1 MQKVRMFDCE
11 TALRSSFITE
21 ETRRES
27 YEKVNKE
34 KMHLLIL
41 EQLSHFDMT
50 AREIATSLYQQGKV
64 LERQDSRFSQD

>member
-11 TALRSSFITE
+11 TALRSSFVTE

-34 KMHLLIL
+34 KNALINL
-41 EQLSHFDMT
+41 RAIKSF
-50 AREIATSLYQQGKV
+50 
-64 LERQDSRFSQD
+64 